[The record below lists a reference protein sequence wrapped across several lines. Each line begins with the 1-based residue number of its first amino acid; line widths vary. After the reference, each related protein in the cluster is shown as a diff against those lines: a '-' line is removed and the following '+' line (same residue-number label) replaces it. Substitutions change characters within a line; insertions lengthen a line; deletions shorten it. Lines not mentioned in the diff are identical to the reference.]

1 MYTQWMRKTACK
13 YMNAILE
20 NKAMWEETK
29 GMLFLIGWSGTNSK
43 RVTLKQRHILQ
54 CMWG

>member
-43 RVTLKQRHILQ
+43 RVTLEQRHILQ
-54 CMWG
+54 CM